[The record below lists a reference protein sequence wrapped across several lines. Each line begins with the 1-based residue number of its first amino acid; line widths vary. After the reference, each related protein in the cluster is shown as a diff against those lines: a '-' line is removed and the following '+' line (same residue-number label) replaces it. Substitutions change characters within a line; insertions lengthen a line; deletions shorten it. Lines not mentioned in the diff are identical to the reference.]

1 MPCAGKSSGA
11 PSAAAATG
19 SATTGS
25 GSIST
30 VTCLGGVDRLR
41 QGLGEHHRDRLAD
54 EAHPVGGQQRPPQR
68 LLTRERTLVGKV
80 EVGRGPDRVHPVA
93 LRRGGGVHRA
103 DEAVGHVGPDEHRVQ
118 CALDLEVG
126 HEPGAA
132 GEQAGVL
139 RAQDRMAQDGARHC
153 RLTLTSGTLTS
164 AIRFAVQVPGLE
176 AGPLR
181 EAPGRKPWLPSAL
194 TSATST

>member
-1 MPCAGKSSGA
+1 MRGEEQRGA
-11 PSAAAATG
+11 SAAAATG

-25 GSIST
+25 GSTST
-30 VTCLGGVDRLR
+30 VTCSAASTACARVV
-41 QGLGEHHRDRLAD
+41 GEHHGDRLAD
-54 EAHPVGGQQRPPQR
+54 EAHAVGGQQRPPQR
-68 LLTRERTLVGKV
+68 LLTRERTLFGEV

-93 LRRGGGVHRA
+93 LRRGRGVHGA

-118 CALDLEVG
+118 RAVDLEVG

-139 RAQDRMAQDGARHC
+139 RAQDRMAQDGTRHC

-181 EAPGRKPWLPSAL
+181 EPLGGSHGCRRH
-194 TSATST
+194 